1 MGSNRCLLSFD
12 CEEWLM
18 RFTLHHAHDWAVTPE
33 AAVTIQR
40 QLAPLVR
47 EEPLATPPQSIAG
60 VDMSVRGDQV
70 QAAVV
75 LLRYPD
81 LTVIEQAIWQGQV
94 EFPYVPGLL
103 SFREVP
109 AVLRALQQLS
119 TMPDLIMCDAQGRAH
134 PRRFG
139 LASHLGVLLEWPT
152 IGVAKSLLTGH
163 HTELPATK
171 GAHVPLRAGAET
183 IGAVV
188 RSRTAVNPLYVSVGH
203 RITLPEAI
211 NLTLACTTRYRLPEP
226 TRQAHLLS
234 KTK

>member
-1 MGSNRCLLSFD
+1 MQLAI
-12 CEEWLM
+12 
-18 RFTLHHAHDWAVTPE
+18 HHAHAWTVTPE
-33 AAVTIQR
+33 EAVALQR

-47 EEPLATPPQSIAG
+47 EEPLSAPLQTVAG
-60 VDMSVRGDQV
+60 VDMSVRADQV

-75 LLRYPD
+75 LLQYPALAIID
-81 LTVIEQAIWQGQV
+81 QAIWQGKV

-109 AVLRALQQLS
+109 AVLRALEQLG

-152 IGVAKSLLTGH
+152 LGVAKSLLTGTH
-163 HTELPATK
+163 GAVGATK
-171 GAHVPLRAGAET
+171 GAHVPLRAGNET

-188 RSRTAVNPLYVSVGH
+188 RSRDQVNPLYVSVGH
-203 RITLPEAI
+203 RLTLTEAI
-211 NLTLACTTRYRLPEP
+211 DITLACTTRYRLPEP

-234 KTK
+234 RQK

>member
-1 MGSNRCLLSFD
+1 MQLTIHYAHAWD
-12 CEEWLM
+12 V
-18 RFTLHHAHDWAVTPE
+18 TLEE
-33 AAVTIQR
+33 AAALQR

-47 EEPLATPPQSIAG
+47 EEPLRRSLQTIAG

-75 LLRYPD
+75 VLQYPALR
-81 LTVIEQAIWQGQV
+81 VIDQALWRGTV

-109 AVLRALQQLS
+109 AVLHVLEQLAV
-119 TMPDLIMCDAQGRAH
+119 MPDLIMCDAQGRAH
-134 PRRFG
+134 PRRLG

-152 IGVAKSLLTGH
+152 LGVAKSLLTGKH
-163 HTELPATK
+163 DPVGITK
-171 GAHVPLRAGAET
+171 GAYVPLRAGHEI

-188 RSRTAVNPLYVSVGH
+188 RSRDGINPLYVSVGH
-203 RITLPEAI
+203 RLTLTEAI
-211 NLTLACTTRYRLPEP
+211 DITLACTTRYRLPEP

-234 KTK
+234 NQK

>member
-1 MGSNRCLLSFD
+1 MQL
-12 CEEWLM
+12 
-18 RFTLHHAHDWAVTPE
+18 TIHHAHAWDVTPAE
-33 AAVTIQR
+33 AITRQR
-40 QLAPLVR
+40 RLAPLVR
-47 EEPLATPPQSIAG
+47 EEPLSVPAQTIAG
-60 VDMSVRGDQV
+60 VDMSVRGDHV

-75 LLRYPD
+75 VLAYPALAILD
-81 LTVIEQAIWQGQV
+81 RAIWQGKV

-109 AVLRALQQLS
+109 AVLRALEQLA

-152 IGVAKSLLTGH
+152 VGVAKSLLTGLH
-163 HTELPATK
+163 GEVGATK
-171 GAHVPLRAGAET
+171 GSHVPLRANNET

-188 RSRTAVNPLYVSVGH
+188 RSREGVHPLYVSVGH
-203 RITLPEAI
+203 RLTLAEAI
-211 NLTLACTTRYRLPEP
+211 DITLACTTRYRLPEP

-234 KTK
+234 KTITS

>member
-1 MGSNRCLLSFD
+1 MQL
-12 CEEWLM
+12 
-18 RFTLHHAHDWAVTPE
+18 TIHHAHAWDVTSE
-33 AAVTIQR
+33 AAVALQR

-47 EEPLATPPQSIAG
+47 EEPLPAPPQTIAG

-75 LLRYPD
+75 VLQYPALAIID
-81 LTVIEQAIWQGQV
+81 QAIWRGNV

-109 AVLRALQQLS
+109 AVLRALEQL
-119 TMPDLIMCDAQGRAH
+119 TAMPDLIMCDAQGRAH

-139 LASHLGVLLEWPT
+139 LASHLGVVLDWPT
-152 IGVAKSLLTGH
+152 LGVAKSLLTGRH
-163 HTELPATK
+163 DEVGVTK
-171 GAHVPLRAGAET
+171 GSHTPLRAGQEI

-188 RSRTAVNPLYVSVGH
+188 RSRDGVNPLYVSVGH
-203 RITLPEAI
+203 RLTLTEAI
-211 NLTLACTTRYRLPEP
+211 DITLACTIRYRLPEP

-234 KTK
+234 NQK

>member
-1 MGSNRCLLSFD
+1 MNL
-12 CEEWLM
+12 
-18 RFTLHHAHDWAVTPE
+18 TLHHAHEWAVTPE
-33 AAVTIQR
+33 VAVALQR

-47 EEPLATPPQSIAG
+47 EEPLAAPPQSIAG

-75 LLRYPD
+75 VVSYPA
-81 LTVIEQAIWQGQV
+81 LTVIDQATWQGQV

-119 TMPDLIMCDAQGRAH
+119 TMPDLIMCDAHGRAH
-134 PRRFG
+134 PRRLG
-139 LASHLGVLLEWPT
+139 LASHLGVLLDWPT

-163 HTELPATK
+163 HGDLPATK

-188 RSRTAVNPLYVSVGH
+188 RSRTEVNPLYISVGH

-211 NLTLACTTRYRLPEP
+211 DLTLACTTRYRLPEP

>member
-1 MGSNRCLLSFD
+1 MNL
-12 CEEWLM
+12 
-18 RFTLHHAHDWAVTPE
+18 TLHHAHDWAVTPE
-33 AAVTIQR
+33 EAVALQR

-47 EEPLATPPQSIAG
+47 EEPLSAPPQSIAG

-75 LLRYPD
+75 VLRYPA
-81 LTVIEQAIWQGQV
+81 LTVIEQASWQGQV

-103 SFREVP
+103 SFREAP

-134 PRRFG
+134 PRRLG

-152 IGVAKSLLTGH
+152 IGVAKSLLIGH
-163 HTELPATK
+163 HDALPTAK
-171 GAHVPLRAGAET
+171 GAHVPLCVGAET

-188 RSRTAVNPLYVSVGH
+188 RSRTDVNPLYISVGH
-203 RITLPEAI
+203 RITLTEAI
-211 NLTLACTTRYRLPEP
+211 ALTLACATRYRLPEP

-234 KTK
+234 KTQ